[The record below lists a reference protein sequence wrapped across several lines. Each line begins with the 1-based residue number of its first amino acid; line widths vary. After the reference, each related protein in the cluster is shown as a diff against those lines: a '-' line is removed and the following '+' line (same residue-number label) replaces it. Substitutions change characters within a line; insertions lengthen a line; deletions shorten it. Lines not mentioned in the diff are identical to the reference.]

1 MEKLKSS
8 VGSSETNGKRENV
21 FKWCDLV
28 HGRGRKAMMIGIV
41 LASIQQL
48 CGCFAMLQYTVS
60 IFEQSG
66 SAMSPN
72 MSAIVVA
79 AIQVLGSYFA
89 TFLVDR
95 AGRKV
100 THSLEFNSFNK
111 NVSNH

>member
-8 VGSSETNGKRENV
+8 VGSSKTNGKTDNV
-21 FKWCDLV
+21 FRWSDLV

-60 IFEQSG
+60 IFEESG

-72 MSAIVVA
+72 SSAIVVA

-100 THSLEFNSFNK
+100 LISIK
-111 NVSNH
+111 RIGKCRKIIC